1 MTWSETKRR
10 WNIMREIEDLFVANP
25 DAALPWTDEYAELFG
40 DRAGLVAALRY
51 RWELARDT
59 QLDSHLPEE
68 VVEQQMLRLAERS
81 HGILRV
87 LDAEGRRE
95 QGGDRAVA

>member
-10 WNIMREIEDLFVANP
+10 WRVMREIEEQLAGDP
-25 DAALPWTDEYAELFG
+25 AAGLPWTEEYAELFG

-51 RWELARDT
+51 RWELARNT

-87 LDAEGRRE
+87 LDAEDRRE